1 MARYKPKWVKT
12 QDANHPEVVDALEK
26 IGCTVHDASVMG
38 GGFPDLVVGKQ
49 GLTML
54 IEVKTDKGRLK
65 EGQQKWHTEWRGHTC
80 IVRSPMEA
88 VEAVQQHVK
97 AHQSR

>member
-1 MARYKPKWVKT
+1 MAGPRYKANRDDNHKDVT
-12 QDANHPEVVDALEK
+12 QALEK
-26 IGCTVHDASVMG
+26 IGCTVHDASVVG
-38 GGFPDLVVGKQ
+38 GSFPDLVVGYR

-54 IEVKTDKGRLK
+54 IEVKTPKGRVK
-65 EGQQKWHTEWRGHTC
+65 EGQRKWHTEWKGHTC

-88 VEAVQQHVK
+88 VETVMRHVK